1 MKNVKF
7 FIVIAALITVIAAAK
22 RPFIEK
28 WTVTTLAGTQD
39 QTGIIKDGT
48 GTSAAFFGS
57 MGFNSI
63 DAADNLYILDQ
74 LYLRVM
80 DNGSK
85 VTTLFGGEAI
95 DENNKTITT
104 PPLPGK
110 GGICTDDNGNIYIT
124 NHNDHVIYKISA
136 DKKVTLFA
144 GQEGFRNN
152 IDGPRLQA
160 AFKYPRSICRDKMGN
175 MYVADIFSIRKIS
188 ADGTVTTLA
197 GEVEGGDGKFKA
209 GVGKAAVLLEI
220 RGGIAVDSKG
230 NLYVPQ
236 NGMGGAIAKIATS
249 GDVSI
254 FVGDLDA
261 VPPNMLNNG
270 TDEHNGTGK
279 AARFNRINALSVD
292 KDDNLIVA
300 EETRV
305 RKVTPSGVVTTI
317 AGTTNKDFVDG
328 KQAAFGDIQGIS
340 IDSRGN
346 ILISDGACIRKISR
360 Q

>member
-1 MKNVKF
+1 MKRVKI
-7 FIVIAALITVIAAAK
+7 FIGIVVLISFTTAAK
-22 RPFIEK
+22 RPFMEK
-28 WTVTTLAGTQD
+28 WMVTTIAGVPHN
-39 QTGIIKDGT
+39 TGTVKDGT
-48 GTSAAFFGS
+48 GASAVFFGS
-57 MGFNSI
+57 MGFNAI

-85 VTTLFGGEAI
+85 VTTWFGGESI

-104 PPLPGK
+104 PPLAGR

-124 NHNDHVIYKISA
+124 NHNDHAIYKISA

-144 GQEGFRNN
+144 GQEGYRGN

-160 AFKYPRSICRDKMGN
+160 AFKYPRSICRDKSGN

-188 ADGTVTTLA
+188 TDGTVTTLA
-197 GEVEGGDGKFKA
+197 GEAEGGDGKFKA

-230 NLYVPQ
+230 NVYVPQ
-236 NGMGGAIAKIATS
+236 NGMGGAIAKISAS

-254 FVGDLDA
+254 FAGDLDA
-261 VPPNMLNNG
+261 VPPDMLNNG
-270 TDEHNGTGK
+270 TDEQNGTGTT
-279 AARFNRINALSVD
+279 ARFMRINALAVD
-292 KDDNLIVA
+292 KEDNLIIA
-300 EETRV
+300 EESRV
-305 RKVTPSGVVTTI
+305 RKATPSGVVTTI
-317 AGTTNKDFVDG
+317 AGTVNKDFVDG
-328 KQAAFGDIQGIS
+328 KQAAFTDIHGIS
-340 IDSRGN
+340 IDSKGN
-346 ILISDGACIRKISR
+346 LLVSDEACIRKISK